1 MLFSGSKQECQQ
13 LVDWLNNLM
22 PGVIKFKFDFSMDKI
37 EFLDLVI
44 YMEDG
49 RIKTNLF
56 VKPTNKQLYLDY
68 NSNHPNHCKD
78 SIPYSQALRIT
89 ERCSDTLDADLH
101 LKNVMVKS

>member
-1 MLFSGSKQECQQ
+1 MRQIGLKS
-13 LVDWLNNLM
+13 VN
-22 PGVIKFKFDFSMDKI
+22 KFKFDFSMDKI

-78 SIPYSQALRIT
+78 SIPYSQALRII
-89 ERCSDTLDADLH
+89 ERCSENEDKEQNLKKLKEKLSEKNILH
-101 LKNVMVKS
+101 N